1 MNIKFSKEDLI
12 SFENSIADAFNNKM
26 IRAPIHLHEGNEE
39 PLISLFTNYI
49 NAEDWLFTTWRS
61 HYHCLLKGVSP
72 EKLKQDILDSKS
84 ITLCYKEQKIVSSAI
99 VTGNLSIAVGTA
111 LDIKNKKNKEKVWVF
126 SGDMTSTTGAWYE
139 AYNYSLCHD
148 LPINFVIEDNG
159 KSVCTITKDVWNNK
173 KNIGGIKGI
182 DDGSLHEIGE
192 KLFYYSYKML
202 KYQHAGTGVRVQ
214 F

>member
-1 MNIKFSKEDLI
+1 MKINYSSDQLI
-12 SFENSIADAFNNKM
+12 NFENEIADCFNNKL
-26 IRAPIHLHEGNEE
+26 IRAPIHLHEGNEL
-39 PLISLFTNYI
+39 PLIQLFSKYI
-49 NAEDWLFTTWRS
+49 DEQDWLFTTWRS
-61 HYHCLLKGVSP
+61 HYHCLLKGVPP
-72 EKLKQDILDSKS
+72 EKLKQDILDCKS
-84 ITLCYKEQKIVSSAI
+84 ITLCFKEQKIVSSAI

-111 LDIKNKKNKEKVWVF
+111 LDIKLKNSQEKVWVF

-139 AYNYSLCHD
+139 AYNYSVCHD

-159 KSVCTITKDVWNNK
+159 KSVCTMTKDVWNNK
-173 KNIGGIKGI
+173 KIIGGIKGI